1 MAKFFFVNAGVQLW
15 NPVMLPVQPWVWYDF
30 SDSSTRTI
38 TGQGI
43 SEIRPKI
50 GAPTLSLLQGT
61 DSARPTIQSQSGIEY
76 GNFDGSNDLLRRDN
90 ITWISGDITF
100 VAVYSPTFVNAGVI
114 VTNNLQNTSTASKG
128 LRSNGVS
135 FGTSTLLGNNLSANK
150 WNIGVGD
157 CNSGVS
163 ATQRHWGNGNNFV
176 SGSASNDPSV
186 LGNTLVLGVQ
196 SFGTYFNGNLDQVL
210 IIPALLSNSD
220 RQKLEGFLAWQRVA
234 WNLPANLPTNHPF
247 KNRPPYV
254 GD

>member
-15 NPVMLPVQPWVWYDF
+15 HPVMLPVQPWVWYDF
-30 SDSSTRTI
+30 SDASTRTI

-50 GAPTLSLLQGT
+50 GVPTLSLLQGT

-76 GNFDGSNDLLRRDN
+76 GNFDGGDFLTRSS

-100 VAVYSPTFVNAGVI
+100 VSVYFPSVLNNAII
-114 VTNNLQNTSTASKG
+114 V
-128 LRSNGVS
+128 
-135 FGTSTLLGNNLSANK
+135 GNNVSGSVSKFLTARGTRFGNSELIGSNFLANN
-150 WNIGVGD
+150 WNVTISD
-157 CNSGVS
+157 CGSGAS
-163 ATQRHWGNGNNFV
+163 SIQRHWGNGNNFV
-176 SGSASNDPSV
+176 SSAASNDPAF
-186 LGNTLVLGVQ
+186 LGNFISVGLGIPA
-196 SFGTYFNGNLDQVL
+196 SGLPNYTGRLDQVL

>member
-1 MAKFFFVNAGVQLW
+1 MKPLIFINAESRLW
-15 NPVMLPVQPWVWYDF
+15 TPRELPVQPWVWYDF

-43 SEIRPKI
+43 SEIRPRI
-50 GAPTLSLLQGT
+50 GVPTLSLLQGA

-76 GNFDGSNDLLRRDN
+76 ANFDGSNDNLSRSS
-90 ITWISGDITF
+90 ITWITGAMTF
-100 VAVYSPTFVNAGVI
+100 VSVYTPTAVNTGVI
-114 VTNNLQNTSTASKG
+114 VANNLTSPSTGVNKA
-128 LRSNGVS
+128 LRSNSVFFGVNLT
-135 FGTSTLLGNNLSANK
+135 GLNLLANS
-150 WNIGVGD
+150 WNIAVAD
-157 CNSGVS
+157 CTSGIS

-176 SGSASNDPSV
+176 SSAATNDPSV
-186 LGNTLVLGVQ
+186 LGTTLFLGFQ
-196 SFGTYFNGNLDQVL
+196 NSGTFFNGRLDQVL

-220 RQKLEGFLAWQRVA
+220 RQKLEGFLAWQRIA

>member
-1 MAKFFFVNAGVQLW
+1 MKPSIFINAESRLW
-15 NPVMLPVQPWVWYDF
+15 TPRDLPVQPWVWYDF
-30 SDSSTRTI
+30 SDASTRTI

-50 GAPTLSLLQGT
+50 GVPTLSLLQGT
-61 DSARPTIQSQSGIEY
+61 DSARPTIQSQGGIEY
-76 GNFDGSNDLLRRDN
+76 ANFDGGDTLNRSS

-100 VAVYSPTFVNAGVI
+100 VSVYFPSALDNTRIVSNNASSGLLI
-114 VTNNLQNTSTASKG
+114 KFLTARGTRFGSDLIGLNL
-128 LRSNGVS
+128 L
-135 FGTSTLLGNNLSANK
+135 ANS
-150 WNIGVGD
+150 WNVAISD
-157 CNSGVS
+157 CTSGVS

-176 SGSASNDPSV
+176 SSAASNDPAFVGNFISIG
-186 LGNTLVLGVQ
+186 LGNTGAGVPNYI
-196 SFGTYFNGNLDQVL
+196 GRLDQVL